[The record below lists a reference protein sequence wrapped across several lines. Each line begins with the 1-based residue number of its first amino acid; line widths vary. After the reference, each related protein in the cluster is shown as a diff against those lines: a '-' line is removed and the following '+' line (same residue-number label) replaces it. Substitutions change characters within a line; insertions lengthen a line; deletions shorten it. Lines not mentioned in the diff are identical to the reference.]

1 MMKCYQRIG
10 WSGLIRP
17 QDRRSS
23 NMSDGAIFSSREKLE
38 EQSAKDGFHI
48 SRIDE
53 IELDDDDPT
62 IDFFLCDL
70 DEQNRRLDLW
80 DQRRRRLRATPS
92 PPRSDTTGV
101 GVNHPHPDGD

>member
-23 NMSDGAIFSSREKLE
+23 NMSDGATFSSREKLE
-38 EQSAKDGFHI
+38 EQSARDGFHI
-48 SRIDE
+48 SRINE

-80 DQRRRRLRATPS
+80 DQRRRRVTLPGD
-92 PPRSDTTGV
+92 PDEDVPV
-101 GVNHPHPDGD
+101 GVVTR